1 MTGWGKF
8 IFDVHSW
15 VVLLFSWSSGYLI
28 GTKIDDNVP
37 KWLLT
42 IITIFFI
49 VVLPFLLIMSI
60 PTKV

>member
-1 MTGWGKF
+1 MTVWEEL
-8 IFDVHSW
+8 IRNVHTW
-15 VVLLFSWSSGYLI
+15 VIIAFSWSSGYLI
-28 GTKIDDNVP
+28 GTKIDDKVP

-60 PTKV
+60 STKV

>member
-1 MTGWGKF
+1 MTGWKEF

-28 GTKIDDNVP
+28 GTKIDDKLP